1 MKKNLILLLSIM
13 ITFYVIPCFAQK
25 TIKLNHKN
33 TTYINFDGKIIS
45 HNEFSKISKGGKY
58 TYLITDL
65 GNGKKEVRLEK
76 IVSKTNKIN
85 NNTIKI
91 NDKDAIY
98 RDIDGKIISSEESS
112 KIFKGGK
119 YTYTITDLGNGKKEI
134 RLVKKDSGKSA
145 IK

>member
-13 ITFYVIPCFAQK
+13 ITFFVIPCFAQK

-58 TYLITDL
+58 TYSITDL
-65 GNGKKEVRLEK
+65 GNGKKEVRLVKKDNSE
-76 IVSKTNKIN
+76 ISF
-85 NNTIKI
+85 NT
-91 NDKDAIY
+91 KDAIFK
-98 RDIDGKIISSEESS
+98 DIDGKIISSEESS
-112 KIFKGGK
+112 KMFKGGK
-119 YTYTITDLGNGKKEI
+119 YTYTITDLGNGKKEV
-134 RLVKKDSGKSA
+134 RLVKKDSGKST